1 MCEAGGED
9 AGVQELPALL
19 RCDGQGQHGV
29 LRPGLRQ
36 QGPHLPGDGGHQH
49 MDAAQAGRRGVQGI
63 SQRVQK
69 AFRPY
74 QRRQADQE
82 RVLRLER
89 GGQKEKR
96 GLRQRRDH
104 TGGVFTVAEGVLSDK
119 RCEVV

>member
-1 MCEAGGED
+1 
-9 AGVQELPALL
+9 
-19 RCDGQGQHGV
+19 
-29 LRPGLRQ
+29 
-36 QGPHLPGDGGHQH
+36 
-49 MDAAQAGRRGVQGI
+49 MDAAQAGRQGVQGI
-63 SQRVQK
+63 PQGVQK

-96 GLRQRRDH
+96 GLRQRRDLA
-104 TGGVFTVAEGVLSDK
+104 GGVFPLAEGVVSDK